1 MASGRTQCVQQEPPP
16 VPLPATAGLQRQTF
30 GIRLAPA
37 QLLAIKGQL

>member
-1 MASGRTQCVQQEPPP
+1 

-37 QLLAIKGQL
+37 QLLTIKGQL